1 MSKIV
6 IVDDDPQVVSYDS
19 TLFNDLKISN
29 DIEVFKSIPRD
40 SREIISRLDKAH
52 TAVITKATTRINNNI
67 IENLPEL
74 RHIAVF
80 GIALDHIDV
89 DSAKRNNIEITNIPD
104 ALTNSVAEH
113 SIGLMISL
121 IKKIPE
127 LDRRVRNNE
136 WPSIEVDLFEGKTLG
151 IIGAGAIG
159 EKVARIG
166 YNLGMKIIISP
177 VLRLDKVRNLSFQEL
192 GEVSDINYLL
202 SNSDVITL
210 HTRIVQETEYLIGAE
225 EFSIMKSNAVII
237 NTARGKLVNEK
248 ALYDSLISGKI
259 AGAALDVFEK
269 EPLSKNNQ
277 LKSLSNVILTSHN
290 AANSHEVI
298 NESIK
303 KLINNIKSK
312 LDWGFRWK
320 K

>member
-6 IVDDDPQVVSYDS
+6 IVDDDPQVVTYDS
-19 TLFNDLKISN
+19 SLFNDLKDN
-29 DIEVFKSIPRD
+29 NEIEVFKSLPKD
-40 SREIISRLDKAH
+40 SREIISRLNNAH
-52 TAVITKATTRINNNI
+52 TAVITKATTKINNNI
-67 IENLPEL
+67 LENLPQL

-104 ALTNSVAEH
+104 VLTNSVAEH

-136 WPSIEVDLFEGKTLG
+136 WPSIDVDLFEGKTLG

-177 VLRLDKVRNLSFQEL
+177 VLRLDKVRNLSFQEIAK
-192 GEVSDINYLL
+192 VSDLNYLV
-202 SNSDVITL
+202 SNSDVISL
-210 HTRIVQETEYLIGAE
+210 HTRIVQETEYLIDTDQFA
-225 EFSIMKSNAVII
+225 IMKSNAILV

-269 EPLSKNNQ
+269 EPLSLNNR
-277 LKSLSNVILTSHN
+277 LKSLSNVILTPHN
-290 AANSHEVI
+290 AANSHEVK

-312 LDWGFRWK
+312 LD
-320 K
+320 